1 VSLGFTSGSGC
12 GTVAAAAAAGIA
24 KLRHAK
30 IANDPMERSKN
41 CSAIVAVC
49 KCECGW
55 GYYNYKIGMEEREE
69 LLNQAHE

>member
-1 VSLGFTSGSGC
+1 MSLGFTSGSGC
-12 GTVAAAAAAGIA
+12 GTVAAAAAAAGIA

-30 IANDPMERSKN
+30 IAKNPMERSRN
-41 CSAIVAVC
+41 CSAIVAAC

-55 GYYNYKIGMEEREE
+55 GYYKIDMEEREE